1 VSNADI
7 FIIRVLKAL
16 PSNRIWKPCC
26 LARLCDQSKGSTLVA
41 VRANEMVDRA
51 IVTVRRW
58 PDFAEEAGVAD
69 VRTAEIQANQRTNL

>member
-1 VSNADI
+1 MRIDLL
-7 FIIRVLKAL
+7 FIRVLKAL
-16 PSNRIWKPCC
+16 AIQQNLEACC
-26 LARLCDQSKGSTLVA
+26 LTRLCDQSKGSTLVA

-69 VRTAEIQANQRTNL
+69 VRAAEIQANQRTNL